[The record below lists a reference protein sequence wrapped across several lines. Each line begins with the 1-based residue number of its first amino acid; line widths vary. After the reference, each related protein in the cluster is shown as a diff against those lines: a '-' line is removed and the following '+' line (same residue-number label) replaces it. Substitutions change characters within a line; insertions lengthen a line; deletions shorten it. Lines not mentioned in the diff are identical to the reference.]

1 MSIDPRGGTEA
12 VATSADVSFEVVV
25 VSYRSRDQIAGLLAG
40 LPTDLPVALVDN
52 ARGADRVDELV
63 RSRTSGRY
71 VDTGGGAGYA
81 RAANLGVRTSRHPYV
96 VLVNPDTRP
105 TPAVLEALVD
115 DVASDPTCASSAALN
130 VGPDGTSE
138 IGTGGWE
145 PTFVRALVHAMGAH
159 ALLPRHGLFARPRVG
174 EQIDLDWTTGAVM
187 AVRRDL
193 FLALGGLDER
203 YFVYSEDV
211 AYGRTARQRGLH
223 QLLRTDLPVPH
234 ASGGSG
240 APSLE
245 MMRLRGASFA
255 RYVGTTRAPL
265 RARAVA
271 GTVGIGYVV
280 RAARSRIRHDPDRAR
295 EHLMYAR
302 GAFTARAWV
311 AGEEVTDRD

>member
-1 MSIDPRGGTEA
+1 MSIDPRGGTEVVGDSPQA
-12 VATSADVSFEVVV
+12 SFEVVV
-25 VSYRSRDQIAGLLAG
+25 VSYRSRGQIEGLLAG
-40 LPTDLPVALVDN
+40 LPADLPLALVDN
-52 ARGADRVDELV
+52 ARGADRVEELAG
-63 RSRTSGRY
+63 SRTAGRY

-105 TPAVLEALVD
+105 TLAVLRALVD
-115 DVASDPTCASSAALN
+115 DVAGDPACASSAALN

-145 PTFVRALVHAMGAH
+145 PTFARALAHAAGIH
-159 ALLPRHGLFARPRVG
+159 ALLPHHGLFARPRVG

-187 AVRRDL
+187 AVRREL
-193 FLALGGLDER
+193 FLDLGGLDER
-203 YFVYSEDV
+203 FFVYSEDV
-211 AYGRTARQRGLH
+211 AYGRTARERGLH
-223 QLLRTDLPVPH
+223 QVLRTDLPVAH

-255 RYVGTTRAPL
+255 RYVGTTRPPL

-271 GTVGIGYVV
+271 GVVGAGYVV
-280 RAARSRIRHDPDRAR
+280 RAVRSRIKRDPERAQ